1 MNKRTQLKQMLNYFG
16 KKILILV
23 ILWTIFPFGSFS
35 MTNQDSLKI
44 EELTTVLR
52 NQFRE
57 RQLDSARLT
66 VDSIKAIAHRAG
78 MELKVADCYSNY
90 GLIERS
96 RGSNQDAIEYF
107 QQAAD
112 KYKELEEWALAARSL
127 TAAGQ
132 IYISLQMYQPALDH
146 FSQSFQLREQAAD
159 SLGMTNNLINMGGAA
174 YFAGWMDE
182 SSDYYYRALRLTDA
196 LGEKNLRAQILKN
209 MSNIHTRQG
218 NQAKAIEYLEQALD
232 VSRQLGDPK
241 GESDV
246 LLNLG
251 IAWYEKGN
259 LEEAEQAYLLSLE
272 IKEKLQNDITSIAR
286 LYNNL
291 GLIAKEREEDSLAI
305 ARFNKA
311 VENAKLTNNRQI
323 MAAAYNNLGSIFLK
337 DRMEEAIEMLELS
350 LEYSLELG
358 LRKQVLSSYDNLH
371 QAHFHKGNFS
381 RAYEYLLK
389 HKELND
395 SLFNVESAARIA
407 ELQTQYDTEI
417 KEKEN
422 QYLRER
428 ARTMQLNIVILSI
441 SAFAIA
447 VIAVAFIV
455 LFNLK
460 RKSLLQSR
468 ALLKAQ
474 TDLNRVEREKSL
486 EKERHL
492 QEVLFAEEEIN
503 RLQKIQL
510 EEKDR
515 ELTTSTLHM
524 LNKNE
529 LLNNFRLR
537 ATRVLNGNDCDTRT
551 CIEEL
556 IGEIDSNIN
565 LDDQWDLFKRHFE
578 SVHTGFFCRLKEKYP
593 NLTQNELKLCAYLRM
608 NLSSKEIAQMLN
620 IEVESAITKRY
631 RLRKKMELQSDD
643 NLVSFLLDF

>member
-1 MNKRTQLKQMLNYFG
+1 MLNNLG
-16 KKILILV
+16 SKSLIV
-23 ILWTIFPFGSFS
+23 FVFWIVFPFASHS
-35 MTNQDSLKI
+35 MVNQDSLKI
-44 EELTTVLR
+44 EELTDVLR
-52 NQFRE
+52 NQFRG
-57 RQLDSARLT
+57 RQLDRARMT
-66 VDSIKAIAHRAG
+66 VDSIKTIAEMAG

-90 GLIERS
+90 ALIERS
-96 RGSNQDAIEYF
+96 RGRNQDAIEYY
-107 QQAAD
+107 QLAAD

-146 FSQSFQLREQAAD
+146 FSQSFQLREQATD

-174 YFAGWMDE
+174 FFAGWLDE
-182 SSDYYYRALRLTDA
+182 SSDYYYSALRLADA
-196 LGEKNLRAQILKN
+196 LGEYNLRAQVLMN

-218 NQAKAIEYLEQALD
+218 NQIKAIEYLEQALEL
-232 VSRQLGDPK
+232 RRMQGDSK

-251 IAWYEKGN
+251 IAWYEKGD
-259 LEEAEQAYLLSLE
+259 LEQAEQAYLLSLE
-272 IKEKLQNDITSIAR
+272 IKEKLQDDMASIAR

-291 GLIAKEREEDSLAI
+291 GLIAKERDEDSLAI
-305 ARFNKA
+305 SRFNSA
-311 VENAKLTNNRQI
+311 LENAKLTNNRQV
-323 MAAAYNNLGSIFLK
+323 MAAAYNNLGSLFLK
-337 DRMEEAIEMLELS
+337 SDVEEAVEMLELS
-350 LEYSLELG
+350 LQYAIELG
-358 LRKQVLSSYDNLH
+358 LRKQILSSYDNLH
-371 QAHFHKGNFS
+371 QAHFHKGNYS

-395 SLFNVESAARIA
+395 SLFSVESAARIA

-422 QYLRER
+422 LFLKER
-428 ARTMQLNIVILSI
+428 TRTMQLNLIILGV

-447 VIAVAFIV
+447 LIAVAFIV

-460 RKSLLQSR
+460 RKSLAQNR

-474 TDLNRVEREKSL
+474 TDINRIEREKSL

-503 RLQKIQL
+503 RLQKNQL

-529 LLNNFRLR
+529 LLSNFRLK
-537 ATRVLNGNDCDTRT
+537 ATRALNGEDCDSRK

-565 LDDQWDLFKRHFE
+565 LDEQWDDFKKHFE
-578 SVHTGFFCRLKEKYP
+578 SVHAGFFSRLREKYP

-620 IEVESAITKRY
+620 IAVESAITKRY